1 MGIQPALPLARL
13 SRIKWKLGLSKNICK
28 IEVLIKARTR
38 TRKILGKKAENEKN
52 GQPYKLKKNG
62 EFDASNKKNTSKTG
76 TRPWIAKK
84 KKKTG

>member
-52 GQPYKLKKNG
+52 GQPYK
-62 EFDASNKKNTSKTG
+62 F
-76 TRPWIAKK
+76 
-84 KKKTG
+84 